1 MKTVIIYTDNLTPEQ
16 EDQLQD
22 VFQILD
28 ESDLVY
34 KEVD

>member
-16 EDQLQD
+16 ADQLQD